1 LFLFCPCSDYGGK
14 EDNLLIHSEPAKNKQ
29 MQTGFRTILNVFV
42 SSLIMLT
49 IAACQQIIDAYQL
62 PVSAIHCIE
71 KNML

>member
-1 LFLFCPCSDYGGK
+1 
-14 EDNLLIHSEPAKNKQ
+14 